1 MTPRPRMHARPLLAV
16 LAGLALNVSWAAPNA
31 DFDAR
36 LQALA
41 PIIGQWPPRI
51 TSAAQGADVLDRY
64 RALERELD
72 DQSIRHP
79 EDADLLVQLAWLHA
93 MGHNIEIEDAWDLAE
108 HDYVAALK
116 LAPGNEE
123 AATGLAILYLNSNLA
138 LAPKAEQVLLRL
150 QSQSGHPLGDHA
162 RSTLVTAYLYQR
174 KWTPAERLARE
185 LVAKEPANADY
196 RELLRMATT
205 SGQKAAAR

>member
-1 MTPRPRMHARPLLAV
+1 MIPRPRMHARPLLAV

-36 LQALA
+36 LHALSTT
-41 PIIGQWPPRI
+41 IGQWPPRI
-51 TSAAQGADVLDRY
+51 TSAAQGAEVLDHY

-116 LAPGNEE
+116 LVPGNEE
-123 AATGLAILYLNSNLA
+123 AANGLALLYLNGNVA

-185 LVAKEPANADY
+185 LVAKDPANADY
-196 RELLRMATT
+196 QELLRMATT
-205 SGQKAAAR
+205 SGQKAVAR